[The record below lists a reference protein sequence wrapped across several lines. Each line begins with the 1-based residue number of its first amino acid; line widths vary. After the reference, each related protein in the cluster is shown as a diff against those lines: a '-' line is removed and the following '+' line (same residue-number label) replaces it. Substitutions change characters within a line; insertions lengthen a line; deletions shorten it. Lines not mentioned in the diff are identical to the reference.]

1 MAMLRIRYLCVGNAA
16 ENAAENGMQFV
27 NIQRLK
33 IPENATVEQQAF
45 VNAAKIEDLSQDLL
59 CRKVAFNVS
68 ESVFYNTQ

>member
-1 MAMLRIRYLCVGNAA
+1 MLRIRYLCVD
-16 ENAAENGMQFV
+16 NAAENGMQFV

-45 VNAAKIEDLSQDLL
+45 VNAAKIEDLSQGLL
-59 CRKVAFNVS
+59 CRKVVNVS